1 MERRIDYLEYRVRG
15 ERVMTCGFVRTV
27 LRKDRVCLEVAVNGL
42 RRELPWEMKLVSG
55 QAEYLP
61 VEICCCGEW
70 HSAGYLGLSEGAGSF
85 CLERRLQETEGD
97 TLNQLF
103 CWNKIRIPMDA
114 EREIC
119 CEREREEAGTIMEKI
134 EEKTEEKTEEAEENA
149 EEKPESEVT
158 AKQICGSKW
167 EQIEQIYP
175 YVTPFDDKRQYISIR
190 PADFL
195 LLSEKSYR
203 KADNSFT
210 HHGYCSYGYL
220 VLTRLEK
227 HGEFFCYLG
236 VPGNYYSEEVA
247 AAKYFGF
254 DSFEGKHEVTRDGE
268 FGFYMMKVDL

>member
-27 LRKDRVCLEVAVNGL
+27 LRKDRVCLEAAVNGL

-119 CEREREEAGTIMEKI
+119 CERERAKAEVQQITQQTAQQTAQQHADDSKWQQIEKI
-134 EEKTEEKTEEAEENA
+134 
-149 EEKPESEVT
+149 
-158 AKQICGSKW
+158 
-167 EQIEQIYP
+167 YP
-175 YVTPFDDKRQYISIR
+175 RVKPFDDMREYISIH

-195 LLSEKSYR
+195 MLAEKSYR

-210 HHGYCSYGYL
+210 RHGYGSYGYL
-220 VLTRLEK
+220 ILTQLER
-227 HGEFFCYLG
+227 HGEIACYLG

-254 DSFEGKHEVTRDGE
+254 DSFEGKQEVTQDGE